1 MSINDLVKEEVHRQI
16 DNAIEGIPVDRI
28 TFGSPMRR
36 LRYQYTNLIDFLL
49 GYEFGYVISASMR
62 YYKNQ
67 VNGRSLTEEE
77 DMQIRTDIETIIHDR
92 LPEIRQAMSR

>member
-1 MSINDLVKEEVHRQI
+1 
-16 DNAIEGIPVDRI
+16 
-28 TFGSPMRR
+28 MRR
-36 LRYQYTNLIDFLL
+36 LRYQYANLIDFLL
-49 GYEFGYVISASMR
+49 GYEFGYIISASMR

-67 VNGRSLTEEE
+67 VNGRVVTEEE

>member
-16 DNAIEGIPVDRI
+16 DTAIEGIPFDRI

-36 LRYQYTNLIDFLL
+36 LRYQYANLIDFLL
-49 GYEFGYVISASMR
+49 GYEFGYIISASMR

-67 VNGRSLTEEE
+67 VNGRVVTKEE

>member
-1 MSINDLVKEEVHRQI
+1 
-16 DNAIEGIPVDRI
+16 
-28 TFGSPMRR
+28 
-36 LRYQYTNLIDFLL
+36 
-49 GYEFGYVISASMR
+49 MR

-67 VNGRSLTEEE
+67 VNGRVVTEEE